1 MPYMEV
7 RVQNLGL
14 LMDYTK
20 FHIGLYITL
29 FSAIA
34 AVLTAANGQWLRA
47 LPAASL
53 LGLRIGAVSL
63 IVAGAA
69 GGIIGSSIPEA
80 PDWKTFRQ
88 TPLGPAW
95 VENPIWAYDRW
106 AAIEHGA
113 FWITIVVVAASL
125 ILPGFLPLLRRIAA
139 SVQGAAPVHR
149 ADGERPAGS
158 GS

>member
-1 MPYMEV
+1 ME
-7 RVQNLGL
+7 NLKL

-34 AVLTAANGQWLRA
+34 AVLTAANGHWLKA

-53 LGLRIGAVSL
+53 IGLRVGAVSL

-80 PDWKTFRQ
+80 TDWKTFRQ

-95 VENPIWAYDRW
+95 LETSWTYDRW
-106 AAIEHGA
+106 AAVEHGA
-113 FWITIVVVAASL
+113 FWVTILVVAASL
-125 ILPGFLPLLRRIAA
+125 IVPGLALVPT
-139 SVQGAAPVHR
+139 
-149 ADGERPAGS
+149 
-158 GS
+158 